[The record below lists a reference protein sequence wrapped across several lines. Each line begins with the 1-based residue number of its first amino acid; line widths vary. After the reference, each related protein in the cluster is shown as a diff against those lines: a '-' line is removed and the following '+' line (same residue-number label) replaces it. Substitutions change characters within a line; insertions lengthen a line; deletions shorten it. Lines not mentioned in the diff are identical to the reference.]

1 MCFSNGSIKHL
12 GKLCYID
19 KDTNYIAGGFMG
31 ILRSNSSNINSKYIY
46 LLLSLKDMQN
56 NIRILANGGNIK
68 NLSLMIGSIK
78 IPVPSVSIQESIV
91 RECENVE
98 NEYNNIRM
106 KESEYQE
113 K

>member
-1 MCFSNGSIKHL
+1 
-12 GKLCYID
+12 
-19 KDTNYIAGGFMG
+19 
-31 ILRSNSSNINSKYIY
+31 
-46 LLLSLKDMQN
+46 MQN